1 MKKEDIAWGL
11 ASQTRIAQ
19 KYADTLGGYVVGLPT
34 FALVDFLVFR
44 DGVVIAAVEV
54 KRRRIRSDAFATAL
68 MPASKIRAA
77 ELLRESLDIST
88 VAVVEYTDRTVVYD
102 LDDSEALGEERFISR
117 MDRPGTAPIR
127 HFELKKGKAL

>member
-1 MKKEDIAWGL
+1 MKSKDIAWGL
-11 ASQTRIAQ
+11 DAQTRIAQ
-19 KYADTLGGYVVGLPT
+19 KYADTLGGYLIGLPT

-77 ELLRESLDIST
+77 ELLKEALDIST

-102 LDDSEALGEERFISR
+102 LNDSGSIGEERFIAR

-127 HFELKKGKAL
+127 HFELKKGKDL